1 MFTALH
7 KESLYTLR
15 STTKVEGDIFV
26 RTLSGDPSITEA
38 TYKVTWASIVES
50 LQRSTLFITL
60 LSLALLL
67 VGCGIPGGDNGTTN
81 GDLSGHIHIVGS
93 TALLPLVAKAADLFR
108 QHHPGVKLD
117 VEGGGSITGLTTV
130 NNHRADI
137 GDSDIYADPALYP
150 DPNLTDHIVCVNM
163 FTLIVEPHIH
173 LHSLTTRQII
183 AIFTGK
189 GTNWNV
195 FGGPNEPIVP
205 IIRPATSGTRALFR
219 KYVLGGAEESGHPLT
234 TDSSTSVINTVAHTP
249 GAIGYVTTVLVNHT
263 VHLIG
268 IDGVTPTVEHI
279 KAGRYKFWGY
289 EHMYTLENGSNAT
302 TAFLDFMLTAEAQQ
316 LAQKL
321 GYLPVSAIAGTTAQE
336 GA

>member
-1 MFTALH
+1 M
-7 KESLYTLR
+7 
-15 STTKVEGDIFV
+15 
-26 RTLSGDPSITEA
+26 RTLSGEQSVTEA
-38 TYKVTWASIVES
+38 TYEVTWASIVEKV
-50 LQRSTLFITL
+50 QRSTLFLTL

-67 VGCGIPGGDNGTTN
+67 VGCGIPGAGAGSN
-81 GDLSGHIHIVGS
+81 GDLSGHVHIVGS
-93 TALLPLVAKAADLFR
+93 TALLPLVMKAAALFR
-108 QHHPGVKLD
+108 QHHPGVQMD
-117 VEGGGSITGLTTV
+117 IEGGGSITGLKEVTTHQV
-130 NNHRADI
+130 DI

-150 DPNLTDHIVCVNM
+150 DPNLTDHIVCVNT
-163 FTLIVEPHIH
+163 FTLIVDPHIT
-173 LHSLTTRQII
+173 LSSLTTQQII

-189 GTNWNV
+189 GTNWKA
-195 FGGPNEPIVP
+195 FGGPDLPIAP

-263 VHLIG
+263 VHMIG
-268 IDGVTPTVEHI
+268 IDGVTPTVQHI

-302 TAFLDFMLTAEAQQ
+302 TTFLDFMLSAEAQQ

-321 GYLPVSAIAGTTAQE
+321 GYLPVSALAGEATQA